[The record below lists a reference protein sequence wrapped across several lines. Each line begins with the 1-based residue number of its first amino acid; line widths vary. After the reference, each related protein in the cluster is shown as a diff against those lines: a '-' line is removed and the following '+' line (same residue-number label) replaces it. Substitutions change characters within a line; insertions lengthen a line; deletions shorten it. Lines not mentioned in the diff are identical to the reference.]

1 MLESVETFSR
11 TTSEERADLAT
22 RIAAALGADWRS
34 AGVLRG
40 KQQLATV
47 LHVPTNLELVA
58 IPGGSFVAGIRPDEV
73 ELMRTVEYVE
83 NTALEWIDKLA
94 EAAVPREVTVKP
106 FLCARAPASA
116 ACARVLGVDVGWV
129 VGDDSDDA
137 PIRLDDESAEALFE
151 QFAMARLPRR
161 AEWEWVARQGGALP
175 FINGATFEEAED
187 ACKALYGTAFD
198 PVRDDAGQNA
208 WGVWGMPWGDWICED
223 DELQLAY
230 AGRGGAAMLYPWQ
243 GDEIVMQ
250 LAGQPDDTCG
260 FDEQCVR
267 FVVNLPA
274 L

>member
-1 MLESVETFSR
+1 MLDSVETFRR
-11 TTSEERADLAT
+11 TTPEERAALAT

-40 KQQLATV
+40 KQQLVTV
-47 LHVPTNLELVA
+47 VHVPTNLELVA
-58 IPGGSFVAGIRPDEV
+58 IPGGTFVAGVRPEEV
-73 ELMRTVEYVE
+73 ELMHTVDYVEDSTVEWV
-83 NTALEWIDKLA
+83 DKLA
-94 EAAVPREVTVKP
+94 ETAVPREVAVKP

-116 ACARVLGVDVGWV
+116 ACARELGVDVGWV

-151 QFAMARLPRR
+151 TFSSARLPTR
-161 AEWEWVARQGGALP
+161 AEWEWVARQGGVLP
-175 FINGATFEEAED
+175 FINGATFEEAEA
-187 ACKALYGTAFD
+187 ACHALYGKAFD
-198 PVRDDAGQNA
+198 PDRDDAGSNA
-208 WGVWGMPWGDWICED
+208 WGVWGMPWGDWICDD
-223 DELQLAY
+223 DEPQLAY

-267 FVVNLPA
+267 FVVDLPA